1 MMLFTLCKM
10 GVMMKKIPIEETTQ
24 WKNSDKCI
32 ATEYPFKD
40 KDIDISTAVITGKYP
55 EHGFC
60 VNTGVKEIIFVIE
73 GSGELH
79 KENES
84 IAFKAGDAILIDK
97 GEKYYWIA
105 NCKIVISCT
114 PAWYPEQHLLV

>member
-1 MMLFTLCKM
+1 
-10 GVMMKKIPIEETTQ
+10 MKKIPIEETTQ